1 MAIDVSPALLRL
13 LQLSSPSLPVGAYS
27 FSQGLEW
34 AVEDKLVSDESTFRG
49 WVSDIMTLTLANLD
63 APVLGRMY
71 DAWIDNDLGAVNMWN
86 EFLYASRETK
96 ELRDEDSHLGQAL
109 AKLVAGLG
117 LPWSEQQITMSP
129 TFAMLFSMAAV
140 RWKIPKP
147 AMISAYLWAW
157 LENQV
162 LAGIKLVP
170 LGQLA
175 GQRILLEVSGF
186 IPNYIE
192 RALKLKDEAI
202 GFSLP
207 MVAIA
212 SSRHETQ
219 YSRLFCS

>member
-1 MAIDVSPALLRL
+1 MVIDVSPALLRL

-49 WVSDIMTLTLANLD
+49 WISDIMTLNLGNLD

-71 DAWIDNDLGAVNMWN
+71 DGWIDDDLGVVNVWN

-96 ELRDEDSHLGQAL
+96 ELRDEDSHLGRAL

-117 LPWSEQQITMSP
+117 LPCPEQQITMCP
-129 TFAMLFSMAAV
+129 TFAMLYSMAAV
-140 RWKIPKP
+140 RWEIPKP
-147 AMISAYLWAW
+147 AMISGYLWAW
-157 LENQV
+157 LESQV

-175 GQRILLEVSGF
+175 GQRIFLEVSGY
-186 IPNYIE
+186 IPSYVE
-192 RALKLKDEAI
+192 RALTLKDEAI

>member
-1 MAIDVSPALLRL
+1 MTIDVSPALFRL

-34 AVEDKLVSDESTFRG
+34 AVEDNLVTDECTFRR
-49 WVSDIMTLTLANLD
+49 WATDIVSLNLGNLD

-71 DAWIDNDLGAVNMWN
+71 DGWISDDLSVVNWWN

-96 ELRDEDSHLGQAL
+96 ELRDEDSHLGRAL

-117 LPWSEQQITMSP
+117 LPWSEQQITVSP
-129 TFAMLFSMAAV
+129 TFALMFSMAAV

-147 AMISAYLWAW
+147 AMISGYLWAW
-157 LENQV
+157 SENQI

-170 LGQLA
+170 IGQLA
-175 GQRILLEVSGF
+175 GQRILSEIAGYIPSIVEHAIKLE
-186 IPNYIE
+186 
-192 RALKLKDEAI
+192 DEAI